1 MRALALLASL
11 SLLACAASGDDGGDP
26 TGRRDAGGVDAFV
39 PSADAGEP
47 SDDDAGPAPADA
59 GPAEDAAAPVDA
71 GPLCEPEGDCDP
83 FDAATCPEGRSC
95 RPDETDFFRCTNHE
109 AEPLGLGEACTTAA
123 SCAPGLLCLDFG
135 DGLRCHPLC
144 PEGGVGACPS
154 GWECS
159 GAFSGG
165 SCVRVCREAPP
176 RCDVYAQDCADPAD
190 GCAPTFDPET
200 EEPITVC
207 REAGPRAVGEECG
220 GAAGRCAEGLV
231 CVRSGDVNRCRQVCR
246 PDGAPSC
253 AGGEECIG
261 TVSVWEIT
269 YCRAP

>member
-144 PEGGVGACPS
+144 PEGSVGACPS

-165 SCVRVCREAPP
+165 SCVRVCREAPVQRP
-176 RCDVYAQDCADPAD
+176 SS
-190 GCAPTFDPET
+190 E
-200 EEPITVC
+200 
-207 REAGPRAVGEECG
+207 
-220 GAAGRCAEGLV
+220 GAAAGKS
-231 CVRSGDVNRCRQVCR
+231 VRK
-246 PDGAPSC
+246 
-253 AGGEECIG
+253 
-261 TVSVWEIT
+261 
-269 YCRAP
+269 